1 MWWEVSKI
9 KTLDG
14 EDRFPLL
21 GKLMVG
27 LLSIPAS
34 NADSERGL
42 SILRKIHTDQ
52 RPSLKQDTLIS
63 LMTIKFNSNSDCYS
77 TKFSENLLTK
87 CKKATSLA
95 VKASPVNGEE
105 EEQLL

>member
-1 MWWEVSKI
+1 MV
-9 KTLDG
+9 KT
-14 EDRFPLL
+14 FPFGDSLL
-21 GKLMVG
+21 KDL
-27 LLSIPAS
+27 
-34 NADSERGL
+34 
-42 SILRKIHTDQ
+42 KIHTDQ

-95 VKASPVNGEE
+95 VKASPVNDEE